1 MIKLIEVIDFFFY
14 EEWGL
19 SFAFKMYCYA
29 EVAGLYVELIFHVVE
44 VDDLLIVDQ
53 INQSTSL

>member
-1 MIKLIEVIDFFFY
+1 M
-14 EEWGL
+14 GL
-19 SFAFKMYCYA
+19 SFAFKIHCYA